1 LEILE
6 RVVKLEIL
14 ERVVKMSR
22 GGWKKNLLYNY
33 SKMASSRAVASRK
46 APTPVPASSGAEKSY
61 VAPSSG
67 STFRVPLAA
76 AGVNPTTLPVGTLC
90 EFLTTTDTTLVAGSP
105 QTAMVTPYRGSATT
119 PGAVAGSQYHRA
131 ADVAGLGPAD
141 NLIVSGMCAA
151 RDGKYWVAYIHS
163 GKQVTIGGVTV
174 VNANQAFNATTEDT
188 ASERS
193 SQIILVR
200 YNQDQTVDYVYRRA
214 SGGVNYGICGL
225 GVPTNANGRRDLQTN
240 VQVAYYEGTPDMV
253 YVVGQFQGYLNF
265 GNGRSTASNL
275 HSSSLTSALPFA
287 AGFEVNDS
295 TGAIDCRWSTTFA
308 SSTDKVSGGTM
319 ATPTNQQPVY
329 SGATGLGVTS
339 LGDLMFVLRSGAAIA
354 VSTGSAVV
362 ANHNIYTECDFG
374 ASAITPVIQF
384 TISTSNAIT
393 NGQYAIPI
401 KLNGGSGAINT
412 SFQTGT
418 LLSVSSS
425 SAAINVIQTPLACIC
440 HNTND
445 YSAFI
450 HVYAEAAATYFK
462 FHDVDDGWCG
472 TAAGGFT
479 SSQTAVDLND
489 GFETAVIATSAAIC
503 SDLTQTGT
511 NNNGVFSIVYAT
523 ATQMYLVA
531 YNTGSNATLGQ
542 IDVINVVDAG
552 ANDDRAV
559 FVISNGTVTEI
570 SNFTIRGL
578 ITNSALT
585 NPTLSIICDY
595 ATTTS
600 TLRLRKGAT
609 SATASSVAVP
619 YQSSG
624 SEYNTVVFSGTITTS
639 ANSWTPVSAVRF
651 DQTSAAVVGEN
662 KVRGAALIDNNR
674 LVLGIGYYSELSYV
688 NQVGSTVVVPAL
700 INQATYPSASLTRN
714 STNLLVPLLLSTT
727 EGNDRLLVLLSSVV
741 SGAGGKHDANI
752 VPLVSGQIFRFPT
765 SILTPGQ
772 NYYASISD
780 GSLTLTRGSNI
791 FLGFAVT
798 ATDLLMAGG
807 PKQD

>member
-1 LEILE
+1 
-6 RVVKLEIL
+6 
-14 ERVVKMSR
+14 
-22 GGWKKNLLYNY
+22 
-33 SKMASSRAVASRK
+33 MASSRAVASRK

-76 AGVNPTTLPVGTLC
+76 AGTNPATLPVGTLC
-90 EFLTTTDTTLVAGSP
+90 EFLTTTDTTLLGGP

-151 RDGKYWVAYIHS
+151 RGGKYWVAYIHS
-163 GKQVTIGGVTV
+163 GKQVTIGGVTL

-188 ASERS
+188 ATERS

-200 YNQDQTVDYVYRRA
+200 YNQDQTVDYVYRRV

-253 YVVGQFQGYLNF
+253 YLVGQFKGYLNF
-265 GNGRSTASNL
+265 GNGRSTASNI
-275 HSSSLTSALPFA
+275 HGSALTEALPFA

-308 SSTDKVSGGTM
+308 SSTAAASG
-319 ATPTNQQPVY
+319 AIAQTNVQPVY

-339 LGDLMFVLRSGAAIA
+339 LGDLLFVLQSGTISGTA
-354 VSTGSAVV
+354 TGSTVV
-362 ANHNIYTECDFG
+362 NHTIYAECDFG
-374 ASAITPVIQF
+374 ASTSFTAIQLIGLGNTE
-384 TISTSNAIT
+384 TYTNAK
-393 NGQYAIPI
+393 YAVPI

-412 SFQTGT
+412 SFQTGS
-418 LLSVSSS
+418 LISVDGTSL
-425 SAAINVIQTPLACIC
+425 NVVQTPRACAC
-440 HNTND
+440 HITND
-445 YSAFI
+445 YTAFI
-450 HVYAEAAATYFK
+450 HLYHSNVDAGTITTAFK

-472 TAAGGFT
+472 RSADVFSAA
-479 SSQTAVDLND
+479 QTAISLLS
-489 GFETAVIATSAAIC
+489 IATTSAAIC
-503 SDLTQTGT
+503 SDPINKLV
-511 NNNGVFSIVYAT
+511 NIVYGT
-523 ATQMYLVA
+523 ASQMYLVSI
-531 YNTGSNATLGQ
+531 NTTDTEGRIPFIETVGNSTSY
-542 IDVINVVDAG
+542 
-552 ANDDRAV
+552 RAL
-559 FVISNGTVTEI
+559 FVNTSSAVTAL
-570 SNFTIRGL
+570 SDGDLTIRKL
-578 ITNSALT
+578 VTNSALT
-585 NPTLSIICDY
+585 NPSLSIVCDY
-595 ATTTS
+595 TTS
-600 TLRLRKGAT
+600 STNLRVNKGAD
-609 SATASSVAVP
+609 AAYLASSVAVP
-619 YQSSG
+619 YQSST
-624 SEYNTVVFSGTITTS
+624 SEYNTVVFSGTITT
-639 ANSWTPVSAVRF
+639 AVNSWNPVSAVRF
-651 DQTSAAVVGEN
+651 DQTSAAVVGKN
-662 KVRGAALIDNNR
+662 QVRGAALIDNNR

-700 INQATYPSASLTRN
+700 INQATYPSASLDRN

-765 SILTPGQ
+765 PILTAGQ

-780 GSLTLTRGSNI
+780 GSLTLVRGSTNI

-798 ATDLLMAGG
+798 ATDLLLAGG
-807 PKQD
+807 PQQP